1 MPTPPDTE
9 GSSNA
14 SPDGSINK
22 EQRKRAAS
30 PAPSCSTI
38 ESSVEVA
45 SSNALPNSSTI
56 TATQSTAP
64 AAASKST
71 PGPPPAKRRKL
82 TPEEKLEQAQAKEAK
97 AREAAEKKA
106 LKEQQKA
113 EAEAEKARKA
123 EEKAR
128 KDEERAEE
136 KARKDEEKR
145 AKAEEREAKK
155 REKELEEERKAQE
168 KLAKERKQMRLGAFF
183 AGKPSTPAR
192 STSGGDEEQPRTR
205 RKSLSLE
212 PPFDAL
218 ADQIRDSASPSKG
231 TPLSTSAKKPSI
243 GDYKRT
249 FLPFQLPPTGSL
261 APVPDHSEADQD
273 RFDHELNDPSIQE
286 KYDLGLCQSYANL
299 SNYYEEESKNS
310 RGIPE
315 ANIQKIVNALRGLKN
330 ELIDLTGE
338 VEDQSGEGLLQKI
351 PVKHIHFDEDVR
363 PDYYGTYTQIRS
375 PRRKRKVSRNPFTR
389 ARPDTDYD
397 VDSEAE
403 WEEPEEG
410 DEEIGD
416 EEDDEID
423 SQADAG
429 EMDDFLDDED
439 DIKIKRKAVT
449 DSLAPE
455 STGLC
460 WENERGRI
468 RHVDGID
475 VKEQPEAMS
484 GMRIGFL
491 LPGFVSATIDPFSTS
506 YWEKPAPAPAQPAVT
521 AITDTTTGLMPP
533 PRQPLQPKLNFSGT
547 QPQHDL
553 IGAAEG
559 QKGPITSLAASQV
572 IKRGPKPAPKTL
584 SKEDLEEFKEAVIGS
599 PLGKLELQKG
609 LKSRFP
615 KLTNETI
622 KENLNSL
629 FAQKG
634 AGKTKQWVYV
644 GDSNLTLDLRNG
656 VVTRP
661 PKREAKAAAEVLGTA
676 ELLEMILLELST
688 YLQMNKK
695 VRKRR
700 KTAYNLARLRRV
712 NSFFKNCIDGSTQLL
727 LSTCGKRDVL
737 APLDWLFKKQLGI
750 TVLPTA
756 LEDDSHC
763 GKFRLREIDVN
774 FPRNDW
780 KSLLIFDKTQNKQDA
795 TWRKIRIARPEDD
808 LREIV
813 IDVSFLGG
821 PFYADRRYRK
831 AFRFRPDDTL
841 STVFDAFR
849 SKMFEANRKD
859 AELVREVILAPKRKW
874 EELKYLAEK
883 TFSL

>member
-1 MPTPPDTE
+1 MADVISPPAPITRKRPAPSDESPRRVPLNTKGTQFMMPTPPDTE
-9 GSSNA
+9 ESSNA
-14 SPDGSINK
+14 SPDGSVNNDS
-22 EQRKRAAS
+22 RKRAAS
-30 PAPSCSTI
+30 PALSCSTI
-38 ESSVEVA
+38 ESSIEVA
-45 SSNALPNSSTI
+45 SSNAVPKSSTA
-56 TATQSTAP
+56 TAAQSTAP
-64 AAASKST
+64 ASTSKST
-71 PGPPPAKRRKL
+71 SGPPPAKRRKL
-82 TPEEKLEQAQAKEAK
+82 TPAEKLEQAQAKEAK

-106 LKEQQKA
+106 MKEQQKA
-113 EAEAEKARKA
+113 EADAEKARKA

-128 KDEERAEE
+128 KDEEKAEE
-136 KARKDEEKR
+136 KARKDEEKARRDEEKTRRDEEKR

-155 REKELEEERKAQE
+155 REKELEEERKVQE

-183 AGKPSTPAR
+183 GGKPSTPAK
-192 STSGGDEEQPRTR
+192 STSGGDEEQPRSR

-212 PPFDAL
+212 PFDAV
-218 ADQIRDSASPSKG
+218 ADQIRASASPSKG
-231 TPLSTSAKKPSI
+231 TPPPTSSKKPSI

-261 APVPDHSEADQD
+261 APVPDHSEADQE

-310 RGIPE
+310 RGLPE
-315 ANIQKIVNALRGLKN
+315 PNIEKIVDALRGVKS
-330 ELIDLTGE
+330 EPIDLTGE
-338 VEDQSGEGLLQKI
+338 VADQPGEGILQKI
-351 PVKHIHFDEDVR
+351 PVKHIHFHEDVR
-363 PDYYGTYTQIRS
+363 PDYYGTFTQIRS

-416 EEDDEID
+416 EEDDEVD

-439 DIKIKRKAVT
+439 DVKIKRKAVT

-475 VKEQPEAMS
+475 VEVQPEAMS

-491 LPGFVSATIDPFSTS
+491 LPGFVGATIDPFSTS
-506 YWEKPAPAPAQPAVT
+506 YWEKPAPVPTLPTVPAT
-521 AITDTTTGLMPP
+521 TDTVSGLMAP
-533 PRQPLQPKLNFSGT
+533 PRQPLQPKLNFSGS
-547 QPQHDL
+547 QPQLDL

-559 QKGPITSLAASQV
+559 QKGPITSLAASQAA
-572 IKRGPKPAPKTL
+572 KRGPKPAPKTL

-644 GDSNLTLDLRNG
+644 GDS
-656 VVTRP
+656 
-661 PKREAKAAAEVLGTA
+661 
-676 ELLEMILLELST
+676 
-688 YLQMNKK
+688 
-695 VRKRR
+695 
-700 KTAYNLARLRRV
+700 
-712 NSFFKNCIDGSTQLL
+712 
-727 LSTCGKRDVL
+727 
-737 APLDWLFKKQLGI
+737 
-750 TVLPTA
+750 
-756 LEDDSHC
+756 
-763 GKFRLREIDVN
+763 
-774 FPRNDW
+774 
-780 KSLLIFDKTQNKQDA
+780 
-795 TWRKIRIARPEDD
+795 
-808 LREIV
+808 
-813 IDVSFLGG
+813 
-821 PFYADRRYRK
+821 
-831 AFRFRPDDTL
+831 
-841 STVFDAFR
+841 
-849 SKMFEANRKD
+849 
-859 AELVREVILAPKRKW
+859 
-874 EELKYLAEK
+874 
-883 TFSL
+883 

>member
-1 MPTPPDTE
+1 MADLISSPPLPISCKRPAPSDESPRRVPLNTKGSQFMMPTPPHTE
-9 GSSNA
+9 ESSNA
-14 SPDGSINK
+14 SPDGSVNNDS
-22 EQRKRAAS
+22 RKPAAS
-30 PAPSCSTI
+30 PALSCSTI
-38 ESSVEVA
+38 ESSSEVA
-45 SSNALPNSSTI
+45 SSNALPNASTT

-64 AAASKST
+64 VSTSKST
-71 PGPPPAKRRKL
+71 SGPPPAKRRKL
-82 TPEEKLEQAQAKEAK
+82 TPAEKLEQAQAKEAK

-106 LKEQQKA
+106 LREQQKA
-113 EAEAEKARKA
+113 EVEAEKARKA

-128 KDEERAEE
+128 KDEEKAEEKARKDEE

-183 AGKPSTPAR
+183 GGKPSTPAR

-212 PPFDAL
+212 PFDAVANQML
-218 ADQIRDSASPSKG
+218 ASASPSKG
-231 TPLSTSAKKPSI
+231 TPLPTSAKNSSI
-243 GDYKRT
+243 GDYKRA

-315 ANIQKIVNALRGLKN
+315 PNIEKIVDALRGVKN

-338 VEDQSGEGLLQKI
+338 VEDQSGEGVLRKI

-439 DIKIKRKAVT
+439 DVKIKRKAVT

-475 VKEQPEAMS
+475 VEEQPETMS
-484 GMRIGFL
+484 GMRIAFL
-491 LPGFVSATIDPFSTS
+491 LPGYLGTNIDPFSTS
-506 YWEKPAPAPAQPAVT
+506 YWEKPAAVPAQPIAPAT
-521 AITDTTTGLMPP
+521 SDTTTGLMAP

-559 QKGPITSLAASQV
+559 QKGPITSLAASQAA
-572 IKRGPKPAPKTL
+572 KRGPKPAPKTL

-599 PLGKLELQKG
+599 PLGKIELQKG

-644 GDSNLTLDLRNG
+644 GDS
-656 VVTRP
+656 
-661 PKREAKAAAEVLGTA
+661 
-676 ELLEMILLELST
+676 
-688 YLQMNKK
+688 
-695 VRKRR
+695 
-700 KTAYNLARLRRV
+700 
-712 NSFFKNCIDGSTQLL
+712 
-727 LSTCGKRDVL
+727 
-737 APLDWLFKKQLGI
+737 
-750 TVLPTA
+750 
-756 LEDDSHC
+756 
-763 GKFRLREIDVN
+763 
-774 FPRNDW
+774 
-780 KSLLIFDKTQNKQDA
+780 
-795 TWRKIRIARPEDD
+795 
-808 LREIV
+808 
-813 IDVSFLGG
+813 
-821 PFYADRRYRK
+821 
-831 AFRFRPDDTL
+831 
-841 STVFDAFR
+841 
-849 SKMFEANRKD
+849 
-859 AELVREVILAPKRKW
+859 
-874 EELKYLAEK
+874 
-883 TFSL
+883 